1 MTTTA
6 STGSTTGSTT
16 AATGT
21 PMRTYLITL
30 YSPDGPTP
38 PPEVLAPIMAEL
50 EALND
55 DIRAAGG
62 WVFAGGLGD
71 LSAAT
76 TIRAGA
82 SGEPVLTDG
91 PFLEAKEHLGGLT
104 IVRAPDYDVAL
115 GWAQRTAKA
124 TGLAVEI
131 RPFVDMDDPGQR
143 PDAG

>member
-6 STGSTTGSTT
+6 ST
-16 AATGT
+16 T

-38 PPEVLAPIMAEL
+38 PPEVLGPIMAEL
-50 EALND
+50 DALNA

-62 WVFAGGLGD
+62 CGD

-76 TIRAGA
+76 TIRAGG
-82 SGEPVLTDG
+82 SGEVVLTDG

-104 IVRAPDYDVAL
+104 IVRAPDYDIAL

-143 PDAG
+143 PEAG

>member
-6 STGSTTGSTT
+6 SSTASTGTTD
-16 AATGT
+16 T

-38 PPEVLAPIMAEL
+38 PPEVLGPIMAEL
-50 EALND
+50 EALNA

-76 TIRAGA
+76 TIRAGG
-82 SGEPVLTDG
+82 SGDVVLTDG

-115 GWAQRTAKA
+115 GWARRTAEA

>member
-6 STGSTTGSTT
+6 STGTTE
-16 AATGT
+16 ATGAT
-21 PMRTYLITL
+21 GAPMRTYLITL
-30 YSPDGPTP
+30 YAPDGPTP
-38 PPEVLAPIMAEL
+38 PPEVLGPIMAEL
-50 EALND
+50 EALNA

-76 TIRAGA
+76 TIRAGG
-82 SGEPVLTDG
+82 SGEVVLTDG

-115 GWAQRTAKA
+115 GWAQRTATA

-131 RPFVDMDDPGQR
+131 RPFVEPDDPGQR

>member
-6 STGSTTGSTT
+6 STGSATASTGTTD
-16 AATGT
+16 T

-38 PPEVLAPIMAEL
+38 PPEVLGPIMAEL
-50 EALND
+50 EALNA

-76 TIRAGA
+76 TIRSGG
-82 SGEPVLTDG
+82 SGEVVLTDG

-115 GWAQRTAKA
+115 GWAQRTARA